1 MQLLLPSDV
10 RRTMRRHMVWA
21 RRREIGGILMGEE
34 IGARRF
40 RIVDFSVDAV
50 TGTSAHFVRD
60 ADHHERELRAF
71 FQKTGADYSRYN
83 YLGEW
88 HTHPSFDVRPS
99 LQDLHSMQDLVEGS
113 RGVDFA
119 VLFIARVRWMW
130 RFQCSAFLFVQ
141 QHAPTEIEVL
151 HEDKARMMKAM
162 T

>member
-10 RRTMRRHMVWA
+10 RRTMRRHMVRA
-21 RRREIGGILMGEE
+21 RRREIGGILMGEKV
-34 IGARRF
+34 GAQRF

-50 TGTSAHFVRD
+50 SGTSAHFVRD
-60 ADHHERELRAF
+60 ADHHERELHAF
-71 FQKTGADYSRYN
+71 FQKTGADYRRYN

-88 HTHPSFDVRPS
+88 HTHPTFDVRPS
-99 LQDLHSMQDLVEGS
+99 LQDLHSMQDLVYGS

-119 VLFIARVRWMW
+119 VLLIARVRWLW

-141 QHAPTEIEVL
+141 QRAPTEIEVIY
-151 HEDKARMMKAM
+151 EDKAKMMKAM